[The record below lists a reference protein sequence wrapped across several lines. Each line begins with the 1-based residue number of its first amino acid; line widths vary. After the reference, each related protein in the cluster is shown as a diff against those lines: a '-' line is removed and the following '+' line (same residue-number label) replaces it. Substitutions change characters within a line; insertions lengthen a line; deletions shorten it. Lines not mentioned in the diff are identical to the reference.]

1 MLSMPE
7 EMSFESSALCHGLDR
22 RLKAGDPSGQLMR
35 CSGQRWQKVLD
46 YGGNPRES
54 VIQNNL
60 GGTVAAGTKQKGAE
74 MTRVIGAEAT
84 TVTGLKSRAQGS
96 FFRMGT
102 GSERFH
108 FDHTSCIN
116 LGARGEAGGRA

>member
-1 MLSMPE
+1 M
-7 EMSFESSALCHGLDR
+7 
-22 RLKAGDPSGQLMR
+22 
-35 CSGQRWQKVLD
+35 LD

-74 MTRVIGAEAT
+74 MTRVIGGGGDSHWAENP
-84 TVTGLKSRAQGS
+84 RAEGS

-108 FDHTSCIN
+108 FDH
-116 LGARGEAGGRA
+116 LMY